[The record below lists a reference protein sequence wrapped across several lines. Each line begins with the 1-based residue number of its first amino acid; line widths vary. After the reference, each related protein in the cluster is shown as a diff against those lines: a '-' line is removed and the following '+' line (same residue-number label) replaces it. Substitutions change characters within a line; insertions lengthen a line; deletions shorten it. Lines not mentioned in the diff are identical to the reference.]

1 MSQPLYRDG
10 HVYLLDKGHGLTC
23 FVLKTGKKVW
33 DDGNRMTPKG
43 RNPQATM
50 VWPGDG
56 DRALILNS
64 DGDLILARL
73 SPAGYREESRT
84 NVIGPT
90 WAHPAYAGACVYA
103 RNDKELVCFSLVEAD
118 PARAERPPR

>member
-1 MSQPLYRDG
+1 
-10 HVYLLDKGHGLTC
+10 
-23 FVLKTGKKVW
+23 
-33 DDGNRMTPKG
+33 MTPKG

-118 PARAERPPR
+118 PARAEPPPR